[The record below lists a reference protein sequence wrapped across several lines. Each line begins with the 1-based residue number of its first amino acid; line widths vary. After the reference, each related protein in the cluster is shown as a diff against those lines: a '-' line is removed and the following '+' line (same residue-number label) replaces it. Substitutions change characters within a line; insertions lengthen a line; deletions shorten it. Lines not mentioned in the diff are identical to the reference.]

1 MKALISAVSISL
13 LFAALSA
20 FAQSAT
26 PAPSPAGNPAQAM
39 TEMSDGE
46 VRKVD
51 RDARKITLRHPEIK
65 QLDMPAM
72 TMVFRVK
79 DAALLDKVKTGD
91 KVRFR
96 AEADKGALTITEI
109 EVSK

>member
-1 MKALISAVSISL
+1 MKLLLMLSL
-13 LFAALSA
+13 SAALVTTGPHAAKGSK
-20 FAQSAT
+20 SL
-26 PAPSPAGNPAQAM
+26 PAQQM

-51 RDARKITLRHPEIK
+51 RDARKITLRHQEIK

-79 DAALLDKVKTGD
+79 DEALLDKVKPGD
-91 KVRFR
+91 RVKFR
-96 AEADKGALTITEI
+96 AEGNSGALTLIEI
-109 EVSK
+109 EVAK

>member
-1 MKALISAVSISL
+1 
-13 LFAALSA
+13 
-20 FAQSAT
+20 
-26 PAPSPAGNPAQAM
+26 M

-51 RDARKITLRHPEIK
+51 RDARKITLRHTEIK

-79 DAALLDKVKTGD
+79 DAALLDKVKPGD
-91 KVRFR
+91 KVKFR
-96 AEADKGALTITEI
+96 AEANKGALTITEI